1 MGFIFVQYS
10 ILLFGLRYDNIIHVR
25 KRDTDAKVKGAQKN
39 LKKNSK
45 KSLTNETNCDIL
57 KSSRGRTPNKPERID
72 TMTKMTYAMA
82 LDVAINAVADDAV
95 VEKLTALKAQIEKK
109 NSAERKPTKA
119 QVANDALKGEMLS
132 FLVDAHTATEVAE
145 NFGISNQKASALLT
159 ALVKGGAVERT
170 VDKRKAYFKVA

>member
-1 MGFIFVQYS
+1 
-10 ILLFGLRYDNIIHVR
+10 
-25 KRDTDAKVKGAQKN
+25 
-39 LKKNSK
+39 
-45 KSLTNETNCDIL
+45 
-57 KSSRGRTPNKPERID
+57 
-72 TMTKMTYAMA
+72 MTKMTYAMA

-159 ALVKGGAVERT
+159 ALVKSGAVERT